1 VVFFIDQLL
10 FIVSKYLLEKLLDRI
25 TELISITVND
35 RLTAPGA
42 YLIFKI

>member
-1 VVFFIDQLL
+1 MPWPQNA
-10 FIVSKYLLEKLLDRI
+10 SKLGKLIFNYRK
-25 TELISITVND
+25 ND